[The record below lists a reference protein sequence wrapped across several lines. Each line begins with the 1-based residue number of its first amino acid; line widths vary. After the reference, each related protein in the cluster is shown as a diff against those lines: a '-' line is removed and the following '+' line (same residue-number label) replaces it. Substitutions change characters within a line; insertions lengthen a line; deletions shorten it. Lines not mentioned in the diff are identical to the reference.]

1 MTKLVLCA
9 DSESLR
15 QPALIGLEGEVLE
28 DLSWLTV
35 YASAPE
41 ARAGI
46 VDSAK
51 AEEIWVLSS
60 DQMDAINLAAAIKR
74 DRPEL
79 RVFLVSSQISGSSL
93 SRAQAAGLDGT
104 LSPRAFA
111 LRYAQEKR
119 RYAQSVDA
127 TMAAAVVAAGR
138 PGAADGSAA
147 AGRPGAADGSS
158 GSSGSSTVVPAPVGF
173 VDDVCEEDFLSD
185 EELSPSAFDESLRLL
200 GQALPQPAP
209 RSNAL
214 TGAEGNVRVGGG
226 SGVQESM
233 REGQRIGARASAQAS
248 AFSLC
253 VMGAGGGVGTTVV
266 SLVIAH
272 ILARRGMSV
281 LLIDADLCLGGLA
294 GASEAHAVLSL
305 SEAIDK
311 PESLESLVAAG
322 KLACIAAPERMELAD
337 RLSESLPELVD
348 RASLLFDAVVID
360 VGGSFSGLHMD
371 LAERCTQSL
380 LLVGQRS
387 SSVRA
392 CKRIVDMFQR
402 CGAATNSLVFA
413 INRCSKG
420 SIFSSID
427 VSCLLQGSRVREL
440 RDGGRIVEELV
451 GIGAASSLIA
461 DGNSF
466 AMSLGHLLQE
476 LLPESA
482 GATSRQTK
490 SSPIRLLGEGL
501 RARRSQRDQKRGEFR
516 EHDAA

>member
-46 VDSAK
+46 ADSAK

-119 RYAQSVDA
+119 RYAQSADA

-158 GSSGSSTVVPAPVGF
+158 GSSIVVPAPVGF

-209 RSNAL
+209 RSDEL

-233 REGQRIGARASAQAS
+233 REGLRTGARASARAS

-253 VMGAGGGVGTTVV
+253 VMGAGGGVGTTAV

-322 KLACIAAPERMELAD
+322 KLTCIAAPERMELAD

-360 VGGSFSGLHMD
+360 VGGSFSGLHLD